1 MEPHFGKKKVSY
13 KGFNNILPMN
23 KMTDDKSDMDKDA
36 TLKEIEVKIIKS
48 SMLANRRWFPCHNGK
63 SELFQTWV
71 GPESPFFQIGQGF

>member
-36 TLKEIEVKIIKS
+36 TLKEIEFKISKS
-48 SMLANRRWFPCHNGK
+48 SMLANIRWFPY
-63 SELFQTWV
+63 QTWV
-71 GPESPFFQIGQGF
+71 GPESPFFQIGRGF